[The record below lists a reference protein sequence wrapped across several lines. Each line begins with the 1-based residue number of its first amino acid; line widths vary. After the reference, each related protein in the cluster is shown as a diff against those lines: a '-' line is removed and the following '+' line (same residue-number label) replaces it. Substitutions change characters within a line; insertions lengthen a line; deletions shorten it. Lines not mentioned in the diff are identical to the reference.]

1 MGAYYSL
8 KAKAVQGRLITVE
21 VTITDPTEEHFYDN
35 KNVALQYLWTKD
47 HTFSVGVPPLL
58 ESIDIGKIPNKRWV
72 VDHAGLYIDSVQIGA
87 TRNYPASDFSIADSD
102 FFKLEHYS
110 LPQADYHIEVT
121 NPRWLQHLSVGHQW
135 ESAAYEM
142 EQRL

>member
-58 ESIDIGKIPNKRWV
+58 ESIDIGKILNKRWV
-72 VDHAGLYIDSVQIGA
+72 VDHAGL
-87 TRNYPASDFSIADSD
+87 
-102 FFKLEHYS
+102 
-110 LPQADYHIEVT
+110 
-121 NPRWLQHLSVGHQW
+121 
-135 ESAAYEM
+135 
-142 EQRL
+142 